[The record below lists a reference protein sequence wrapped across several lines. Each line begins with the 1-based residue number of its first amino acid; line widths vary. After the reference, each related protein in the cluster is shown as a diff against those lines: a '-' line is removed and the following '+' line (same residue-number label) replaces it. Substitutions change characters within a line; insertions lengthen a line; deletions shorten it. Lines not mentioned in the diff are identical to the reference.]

1 MMSRRISILVID
13 DDKAIRLVLKK
24 ELTLHGFEVYS
35 AKNGHGGLKLAN
47 KLAKIGKPEVILLDW
62 VMPRMDGLKVLS
74 ELKHN
79 ANTEH
84 IPVFM
89 LTAKSKIGDI
99 DRAYDLG
106 ANDYITKPFKILQI
120 GNTIKRKLKKLAE
133 ARSKQV
139 VCLESS

>member
-1 MMSRRISILVID
+1 MSRRISILVID

-24 ELTLHGFEVYS
+24 ELTLHGFDVYL

-47 KLAKIGKPEVILLDW
+47 KLAKVGKPEVVLLDW
-62 VMPRMDGLKVLS
+62 VMPKMDGLKVLS

-99 DRAYDLG
+99 DRAFSKRADG
-106 ANDYITKPFKILQI
+106 YITKPFDGKEL
-120 GNTIKRKLKKLAE
+120 GKMIKEKLAKYNLVGI
-133 ARSKQV
+133 SGPV
-139 VCLESS
+139 

>member
-1 MMSRRISILVID
+1 MSRRISILVID

-24 ELTLHGFEVYS
+24 ELTLHGFEVYL

-47 KLAKIGKPEVILLDW
+47 KLAKVGKPVVVLLDW
-62 VMPRMDGLKVLS
+62 VMPKMDGLKVLS

-106 ANDYITKPFKILQI
+106 ADDYITKPFKIFQI
-120 GNTIKRKLKKLAE
+120 GNTIKRKLERLMEVKDVRLVY
-133 ARSKQV
+133 S
-139 VCLESS
+139 